1 MKLQLTWELLLSIP
15 LKQGLH
21 SGIKCQSLGGL
32 LHLPHITL
40 MHKNTFKLLHK
51 DITHV
56 NIIILNNLDSR
67 MQTTFWVS
75 GRPEGSCMAFV
86 RW

>member
-1 MKLQLTWELLLSIP
+1 MYTYTKLQLTWELLLSIP

-21 SGIKCQSLGGL
+21 SSIKCQSLGGL

-40 MHKNTFKLLHK
+40 IHKNTFRLLHK

-56 NIIILNNLDSR
+56 NITILNNLDSG
-67 MQTTFWVS
+67 MPTTSWVS
-75 GRPEGSCMAFV
+75 GRQEGS
-86 RW
+86 